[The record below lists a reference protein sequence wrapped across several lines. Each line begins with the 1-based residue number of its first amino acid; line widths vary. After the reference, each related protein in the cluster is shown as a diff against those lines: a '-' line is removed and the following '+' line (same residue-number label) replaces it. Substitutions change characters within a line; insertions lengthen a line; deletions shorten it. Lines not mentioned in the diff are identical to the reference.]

1 MADKPAGILV
11 DKDLRPAYYDD
22 FHCLAAGCKL
32 SCCKGWNITFN
43 KKDYLSI
50 KRQNGSDEL
59 NAKLESGVRRLRKG
73 SLAEQF
79 YGESDMSSGVC
90 PFLGEDSLCTLQVEK
105 GHSALPYV
113 CRSYPRGEAYMMSGY
128 LERSLSPSC
137 EGVLKLLWDLP
148 DGIEFRSDPLPKTE
162 HKRVTANA
170 ENPMPLWFP
179 VVREWCIDL
188 LQDRRFP
195 LPHRIFLM
203 GLGLKELADGE
214 KDIDRWMERAVLLP
228 ETAEVSSLLSSG
240 SQELAMYL
248 SDCVRTLMGIL
259 TSDQELAAI
268 RQKLMDDLKLE
279 PNLEEG
285 KLTIPFA
292 PYQDAKKR
300 WESVFSEQKFFMEN
314 LMVCIFFHLHMPH
327 MSDPEALWKSYVNFC
342 NLYAIYHFLAVMSCR
357 EGVVDNREELFRL
370 LVFASR
376 SLIHNG
382 QRQSQLRD
390 EFFKNDSA
398 TLAHMAILLGG

>member
-50 KRQNGSDEL
+50 KRQSGSDEL
-59 NAKLESGVRRLRKG
+59 NSKLESGVRRIRKG
-73 SLAEQF
+73 RLAEQF
-79 YGESDMSSGVC
+79 YGEFVMDTGVC

-148 DGIEFRSDPLPKTE
+148 DGVEFRSDPLPKTE
-162 HKRVTANA
+162 HKRVTPNT

-214 KDIDRWMERAVLLP
+214 KDIQSWMERAVLLP
-228 ETAEVSSLLSSG
+228 QAVDPTRMLPHGNKEQAVVLMS
-240 SQELAMYL
+240 
-248 SDCVRTLMGIL
+248 CVRTLLSIQSTDPVL
-259 TSDQELAAI
+259 QAARGEVLQTLGLEI
-268 RQKLMDDLKLE
+268 NQAENKVTASVESYQKALNQYNKL
-279 PNLEEG
+279 LG
-285 KLTIPFA
+285 DRDYFL
-292 PYQDAKKR
+292 
-300 WESVFSEQKFFMEN
+300 EN
-314 LMVCIFFHLHMPH
+314 LMVCIFFHLHMPQ
-327 MSDPEALWKSYVNFC
+327 MSNPESLWKSFVNFC
-342 NLYAIYHFLAVMSCR
+342 NLYSFYHFMAVMSCR
-357 EGVVDNREELFRL
+357 EGVADNQEELFRL
-370 LVFASR
+370 LVFSSR